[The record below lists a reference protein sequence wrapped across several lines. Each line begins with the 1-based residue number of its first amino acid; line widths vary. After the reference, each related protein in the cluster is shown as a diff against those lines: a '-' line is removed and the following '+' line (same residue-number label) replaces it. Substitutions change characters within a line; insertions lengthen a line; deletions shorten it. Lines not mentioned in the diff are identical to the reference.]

1 MLSRIKEDVASEYNK
16 SNKSIVKKWLEIIGI
31 LFFYTQILAK
41 ESGRV
46 S

>member
-16 SNKSIVKKWLEIIGI
+16 SNQSIVKKWLEIIGI
-31 LFFYTQILAK
+31 FFFYTRILTE